1 MWFIFFC
8 VHLSRA
14 RVGVKITFLKITCFQ
29 TQSQHWHRL
38 NRSLKKKK
46 KGKCIFMMH
55 SRNLQRENL
64 KKSRIFFHPLKFLFV
79 ESEIHCFSPYFPC
92 TQSAMGLETAVC
104 IGEYLNLNK
113 NIMATKRKTDS
124 SFPPALMLCKI
135 LVTSSP
141 QTKYWV
147 QFDLSHDLPP
157 PGDTF

>member
-1 MWFIFFC
+1 M
-8 VHLSRA
+8 VHFLLCPPFKGQSRGKNH
-14 RVGVKITFLKITCFQ
+14 VLKDYLFSNTVPTLAQ
-29 TQSQHWHRL
+29 TKSVIKEKEKRQ
-38 NRSLKKKK
+38 
-46 KGKCIFMMH
+46 MH
-55 SRNLQRENL
+55 FHDAFWILQRQNL